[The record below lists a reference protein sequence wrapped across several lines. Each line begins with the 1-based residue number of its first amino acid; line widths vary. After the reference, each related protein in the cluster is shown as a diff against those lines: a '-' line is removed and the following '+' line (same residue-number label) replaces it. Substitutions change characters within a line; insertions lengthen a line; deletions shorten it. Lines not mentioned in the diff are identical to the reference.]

1 MSDEIMGTEGETD
14 TLVAEDQA
22 KTFTQED
29 LDRIVADRIA
39 REQRKF
45 EKKISGID
53 LDEAKALKAEKEA
66 LNVERLRERGDFDT
80 ILKQTVEKK
89 DAEIQTYKSK
99 LQQTLVDGA
108 IVGAAGNNNAVNP
121 DQVAMLLKRSARLSD
136 DGAVEVLDVNGLPRY
151 NDKGDL
157 LSVNEMV
164 SEFLTVNPHFV
175 RASQGGSGSQGNTG
189 GINDGSVKTKSRA
202 EFELLNPTKRMQ
214 FVKSGGTIT

>member
-1 MSDEIMGTEGETD
+1 MSEENMGTEIGTD
-14 TLVAEDQA
+14 TIAADQG
-22 KTFTQED
+22 KMFTQED
-29 LDRIVADRIA
+29 LDRIVADRVG

-45 EKKISGID
+45 DKKISGID

-66 LNVERLRERGDFDT
+66 LNVERMKERGDFDS

-89 DAEIQTYKSK
+89 DAEIQNYKSK

-108 IVGAAGNNNAVNP
+108 IVGAAGNSNAVNP
-121 DQVAMLLKRSARLSD
+121 DQVAMLLKRSARLSE
-136 DGAVEVLDVNGLPRY
+136 DGAVEVLDANGLPRY

-175 RASQGGSGSQGNTG
+175 RASQGGTGSMGNTG
-189 GINDGSVKTKSRA
+189 GINDGLAKTKSRA
-202 EFELLNPTKRMQ
+202 EFEQLNPAKRMQ